1 MLLVL
6 KNLIQQKKAE
16 KPEGKN
22 NAEDPWDS
30 LKRQKEEARIHK
42 IEEEV
47 NNVVARRR
55 LRYWTWLAGSVIIL
69 VLLALLCH
77 RVLCGFD
84 NIVEVYKEKGNSDI
98 LWFYGFSIFS
108 VMVAFLSV
116 ALAFLNIFVFK
127 KRNTEQERKEPLT
140 RILATLSDILDILK
154 KDKK

>member
-1 MLLVL
+1 
-6 KNLIQQKKAE
+6 
-16 KPEGKN
+16 
-22 NAEDPWDS
+22 
-30 LKRQKEEARIHK
+30 
-42 IEEEV
+42 
-47 NNVVARRR
+47 
-55 LRYWTWLAGSVIIL
+55 L
-69 VLLALLCH
+69 VLLALLFR
-77 RVLCGFD
+77 RVFFGFD

-98 LWFYGFSIFS
+98 LWFYGLSIFS